1 MKKILLIPA
10 LILSGCA
17 INPEPIPTFMTDKTE
32 RSIYATNQCRNVVRN
47 ISMISVGRTEFDA
60 YYRDGNFKYVGTA
73 KERFNFE
80 KCLEDL
86 GMKFIN

>member
-1 MKKILLIPA
+1 
-10 LILSGCA
+10 
-17 INPEPIPTFMTDKTE
+17 
-32 RSIYATNQCRNVVRN
+32 
-47 ISMISVGRTEFDA
+47 MISVGRTEFDA